1 MLAFFIR
8 VMYTGG
14 KGTLIFAANFK
25 SKLFWSF
32 FMSTP
37 TTLNAT
43 SRTLS
48 GTGGARI
55 VRNSG
60 MVPGIIYGSKKDP
73 EMIAIDPKALMVE
86 CLQPGFFSR
95 LYTISVEGSEQ
106 EVLAK
111 DVQFHPVTDRPIHV
125 DFMRISKGAKVHV
138 FVPLLFINED
148 KAPGIKRGGV
158 LNVVHHNLELIC
170 PAHSIPEKLTID
182 LTGKDINQ
190 TIHLE
195 SLALPEGVV
204 AAHPERDN
212 TIATIVAPTVEEE
225 KPKEEATAGGTA
237 GAASDGGTSPS
248 SAS

>member
-1 MLAFFIR
+1 
-8 VMYTGG
+8 
-14 KGTLIFAANFK
+14 
-25 SKLFWSF
+25 
-32 FMSTP
+32 MST
-37 TTLNAT
+37 TITLNAS

-48 GTGGARI
+48 GTGGARAI
-55 VRNSG
+55 RSSG
-60 MVPGIIYGSKKDP
+60 MVPGIIYGNKKDP
-73 EMIAIDPKALMVE
+73 EMISIDPKVLMTE

-95 LYTISVEGSEQ
+95 LYSVAVDGKEQ

-111 DVQFHPVTDRPIHV
+111 AVQFHPVTDRPLHV

-138 FVPLLFINED
+138 FVPITFINDD

-170 PAHSIPEKLTID
+170 PAQSIPEKLTVD

-195 SLALPEGVV
+195 ELNLPEGVI
-204 AAHPERDN
+204 AAHPDRDN

-225 KPKEEATAGGTA
+225 KPATPTDEAAAATPGGGSA
-237 GAASDGGTSPS
+237 PAASS
-248 SAS
+248 